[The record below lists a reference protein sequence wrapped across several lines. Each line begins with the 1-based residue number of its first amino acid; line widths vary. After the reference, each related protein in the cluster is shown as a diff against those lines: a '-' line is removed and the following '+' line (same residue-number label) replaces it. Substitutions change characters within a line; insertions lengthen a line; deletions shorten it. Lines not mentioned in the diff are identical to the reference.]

1 MKSGISVLSLN
12 FDYGDYFLKK
22 DVTPLLYQKVADNIN
37 EDITASDRYEAENV
51 NHLYKQY
58 VVKVLNRNL
67 SEDELNMFAKYISVL
82 RKIIKDN
89 QISCLV
95 MQNDTRWQHA
105 YAIHV
110 AKQLKIKYWVFE
122 LGLFRP
128 NTITMDCKGVNFNNS
143 IERKSNFY
151 ENFNAENKLTPV
163 YKQSSVFKR
172 NVVFGVYLLLH
183 KLSALLKVGAVTNK
197 PLNISNYFFR
207 FLSPY
212 LRVQRTSCLIG
223 KEIDYIFV
231 PLQVNEDSQ
240 VLVHSPYQNMCEFI
254 EDVINGVSK
263 YRQKYSSPIKLVF
276 KEHPM
281 DQGKAD
287 YSKVYERY
295 NKDEWIYFC
304 KDGNTNELITGSKLI
319 ITINSTVGLE
329 GIERNKKVLC
339 MGNAFYAIEG
349 LAFHSTSE
357 KLADDINIS
366 LTTELNSKTAKN
378 FIDYL
383 RFSYS
388 VEGNEYDYND
398 RQLDVISNKIISSM
412 EL

>member
-1 MKSGISVLSLN
+1 M
-12 FDYGDYFLKK
+12 
-22 DVTPLLYQKVADNIN
+22 
-37 EDITASDRYEAENV
+37 
-51 NHLYKQY
+51 
-58 VVKVLNRNL
+58 
-67 SEDELNMFAKYISVL
+67 
-82 RKIIKDN
+82 
-89 QISCLV
+89 
-95 MQNDTRWQHA
+95 
-105 YAIHV
+105 
-110 AKQLKIKYWVFE
+110 
-122 LGLFRP
+122 GLMR
-128 NTITMDCKGVNFNNS
+128 
-143 IERKSNFY
+143 
-151 ENFNAENKLTPV
+151 A
-163 YKQSSVFKR
+163 
-172 NVVFGVYLLLH
+172 
-183 KLSALLKVGAVTNK
+183 
-197 PLNISNYFFR
+197 
-207 FLSPY
+207 
-212 LRVQRTSCLIG
+212 
-223 KEIDYIFV
+223 V